1 MTPRDTAGRDRSPPE
16 LDLAVAVRRAL
27 STLDGT
33 GADLARRAGVPP
45 RRLARVRRGAA
56 RPTPAEVAALA
67 DALAARREGGAEGQR
82 ADLAERVLRMA
93 LEMRGDAGR

>member
-1 MTPRDTAGRDRSPPE
+1 MAPRDTADRDRRPPE

-27 STLDGT
+27 SALGGT
-33 GADLARRAGVPP
+33 GAALAREAELPP
-45 RRLARVRRGAA
+45 RRLARIRSGAV

-67 DALAARREGGAEGQR
+67 DALAARRKGGVDGQR

-93 LEMRGDAGR
+93 LEMRGAP